1 VVAGAIYIS
10 TGRNSAFTHHHAPTG
25 LSSDG
30 QVQELLKE
38 THTKDHWIRLLRS
51 LSQASAKEASLGS
64 KAGKCTTSA
73 SVIDAKSKAGTGTLL
88 NTPDRV
94 DGSQESSEDDLI
106 IIPSID
112 SADQAPEDKL
122 ATILVQW
129 SPVVNNLNKVGGQVQ
144 TLKTLVGEDIS
155 ELEGKI
161 LDVDARLGLVQG
173 GFEDCGTVW
182 DALSQLKM
190 LADLT
195 GKVAD
200 VNHGEID
207 RLSGRVDQFV
217 ATIRQELYTK
227 VQKCLDDVQVAFD
240 GVAEALRTLGTEQAR
255 LTEMVLQRPGR
266 DSTLGGDLG
275 QLSARLKLVEACLPS
290 VQGRL
295 GGESLILPTVFGRIK
310 EGTVVS
316 AKHHLPSVKSFKE
329 WNTFDGVSGIK
340 GYIASGMEDLKYQF

>member
-1 VVAGAIYIS
+1 
-10 TGRNSAFTHHHAPTG
+10 
-25 LSSDG
+25 
-30 QVQELLKE
+30 
-38 THTKDHWIRLLRS
+38 
-51 LSQASAKEASLGS
+51 
-64 KAGKCTTSA
+64 
-73 SVIDAKSKAGTGTLL
+73 
-88 NTPDRV
+88 
-94 DGSQESSEDDLI
+94 
-106 IIPSID
+106 
-112 SADQAPEDKL
+112 L

-182 DALSQLKM
+182 DALSQLKSM

-200 VNHGEID
+200 VNRGEID
-207 RLSGRVDQFV
+207 RLSGRVDQLV
-217 ATIRQELYTK
+217 ATLWQELDTK

-255 LTEMVLQRPGR
+255 LTEMVLQQPGR

-275 QLSARLKLVEACLPS
+275 QLSARLKLVENRLPS

-295 GGESLILPTVFGRIK
+295 GGESFQSRMDVSVFV
-310 EGTVVS
+310 ESFAPSNCFYLYHDVVTLMEFLTTSHVERKDVLQEWYQSTKVGVNEAS
-316 AKHHLPSVKSFKE
+316 ARHTCPL
-329 WNTFDGVSGIK
+329 
-340 GYIASGMEDLKYQF
+340 